1 MIKEF
6 SAHAK
11 SSNKKARYIFF
22 ACLGSTIIM
31 TLVYMLAWKFKGL
44 IGLVDTIFI
53 TATIY
58 IYNRYMGTEY
68 FYDVTFDHMGAPVFL
83 VRHRIGK
90 RETTMCR
97 IDLDAVVNV
106 EKMPAEKRKS
116 YKPDSGVIKYS
127 YYPTMSP
134 DTLYLMTVRSHTE
147 KADVFIEI
155 SDEMADLL
163 LSYSMEARSEND
175 NTL

>member
-11 SSNKKARYIFF
+11 SSNKTARYVFF

-31 TLVYMLAWKFKGL
+31 TLVYILAWKFKGL
-44 IGLVDTIFI
+44 IGFVDTIFI

-68 FYDVTFDHMGAPVFL
+68 FYDVTFDHMGAPVFV

-90 RETTMCR
+90 RETTICR
-97 IDLDAVVNV
+97 IDLNSVVNV
-106 EKMPAEKRKS
+106 VKMPKEKRKT
-116 YKPDSGVIKYS
+116 YKPDKDVIKYS

-134 DTLYLMTVRSHTE
+134 DTLYLMTVRSHIE
-147 KADVFIEI
+147 KADVFVEI
-155 SDEMADLL
+155 SDEMAALL
-163 LSYSMEARSEND
+163 LSYSEEARCDDND
-175 NTL
+175 IL